1 MNTSVSPRPSPLWTF
16 RLSRERPQR
25 RVASKDKR
33 GETVLYV
40 GYTPRD
46 HDDLPTQAILK
57 SVTLVIMHGVTCQAS
72 IGSLRCGRF
81 RGDGDVT
88 AQVDWAR
95 GCRSRAKI
103 NLLKILMTASV
114 TWSST
119 SAVLSA
125 IQSLLFLTWPHLK
138 IFDNFSFF
146 TTMLILSAMKI
157 SCCFTSPCIDLSNIC
172 WMKLF
177 CLNTNGTYPHK
188 LLL

>member
-1 MNTSVSPRPSPLWTF
+1 MHSFLPLPVPS
-16 RLSRERPQR
+16 LS
-25 RVASKDKR
+25 
-33 GETVLYV
+33 L
-40 GYTPRD
+40 
-46 HDDLPTQAILK
+46 
-57 SVTLVIMHGVTCQAS
+57 
-72 IGSLRCGRF
+72 GSLRCGRF

-103 NLLKILMTASV
+103 NSLKILMTASV
-114 TWSST
+114 TSSST
-119 SAVLSA
+119 SAVLSE

-146 TTMLILSAMKI
+146 TTMLILSTMKI
-157 SCCFTSPCIDLSNIC
+157 SCCFMSPCIDLSNIC

-177 CLNTNGTYPHK
+177 CLNTHGTYPHK